1 MKKYRLI
8 ITAFMVGMAVVAT
21 GCAAKQQTTD
31 QMAGQTATR
40 GYINFDVLVETNPEV
55 FAWVYV
61 PGADVDFPV
70 LQSAESDT
78 YYENHDWQKNESE
91 SGSLYTEMANL
102 MNMCDFNTFIHGKS
116 TGEEAMLSGL
126 HRFQEEEFFNKN
138 GQVYLY
144 LPGNVLTYEII
155 SCYTEDRHSILRDYD
170 LVDFRGCEQY
180 IHDMQYLAQENGRY
194 REGWEEITPYH
205 FLLSFI
211 TDCPD
216 ADQQYVVTAV
226 LVKDTAGQI
235 QRKVYVY

>member
-1 MKKYRLI
+1 MKRYRLK
-8 ITAFMVGMAVVAT
+8 ITALMVGMAVMTA
-21 GCAAKQQTTD
+21 GCAMKQQ
-31 QMAGQTATR
+31 AGAQTATR
-40 GYINFDVLVETNPEV
+40 GRIDFDVLVETNPEV

-61 PGADVDFPV
+61 PGADVDLPI

-78 YYENHDWQKNESE
+78 YYESHDWQKNESE

-102 MNMCDFNTFIHGKS
+102 MNMCDFNTIIHGKS

-126 HRFQEEEFFNKN
+126 YRFQEEGFFDQN

-144 LPGNVLTYEII
+144 MPGNVLTYQII

-170 LVDFRGCEQY
+170 LVDFQGCEQY
-180 IHDMQYLAQENGRY
+180 IQDMQQLAQQNGRY

-205 FLLSFI
+205 FLLSFV
-211 TDCPD
+211 TDCQDD

-235 QRKVYVY
+235 QRNVYVY